1 MRRRRDPVGV
11 VLAGGLGRR
20 IGGSKAIVELCG
32 RPLIAYP
39 LAALRDCLSEVA
51 IIAKADTELP
61 SFPGVTVWIEP
72 GTPRHPL
79 VGIVHALGLAGGR
92 PVLVCAGDLP
102 FVTPGLIDRIAD
114 TDPAGAPA
122 VVPVCEG
129 VLQPLLAMYLPA
141 AGPLLT
147 PAAERG
153 VTTLR
158 SEVEA
163 LHPRILEVADP
174 EPFFNVNAP
183 EDLLQAAALLDGRI
197 SRR

>member
-1 MRRRRDPVGV
+1 MRRRRDPVGA

-51 IIAKADTELP
+51 IIAKPDTELP

-72 GTPRHPL
+72 ATPRHPL

-92 PVLVCAGDLP
+92 PVLACAGDLP
-102 FVTPGLIDRIAD
+102 FVTPGLVDRIAD

-141 AGPLLT
+141 AAPLLA

-153 VTTLR
+153 ATPLR
-158 SEVEA
+158 REVEA

-183 EDLLQAAALLDGRI
+183 EDLLHAAALLDGRI